1 MATEFTVKG
10 RQNVTVKFKDQSDSS
25 LSSSIAGDSVTFAV
39 KKPQVFDTPTIS
51 NAVDLDDALKS
62 VDIRYVASTS
72 GYSNGDSVD
81 SWSNSGDLN
90 GYDLSNENKNTSTH
104 PTFDTD
110 DADNPFSDGA
120 MKFVIDASDY
130 NSDYLH
136 WGTDSARKTLAPS
149 GAFTMYMV
157 MASTSAVAKKRHSPL
172 WIQGVGSQADEK
184 SQTAV
189 DTFVSP
195 GNPNFISCRLKGPNF
210 SFTEVDLLST
220 VTISDQRYET
230 SNVSDGIVLV
240 ITVDKDGK
248 VVSYNSNSKRS
259 TEATID
265 SSRSWKAN
273 TFGGPDGVNNLLP
286 HDRSTG
292 DTLYVA
298 EFGYWDS
305 KIEGQ
310 QAAALG
316 RLLAEKYKVS

>member
-1 MATEFTVKG
+1 MAVNFTEPERKNVEVQFEAQSSTEISSKIGGESVTITVS
-10 RQNVTVKFKDQSDSS
+10 QPNKFKTPKVTDAVELSDI
-25 LSSSIAGDSVTFAV
+25 LET
-39 KKPQVFDTPTIS
+39 
-51 NAVDLDDALKS
+51 
-62 VDIRYVASTS
+62 VDIRYVASTA

-81 SWSNSGDLN
+81 SWSNSGDLS

-110 DADNPFSDGA
+110 DAANPFSDGA

-136 WGTDSARKTLAPS
+136 WGTDSSRKTLAPS
-149 GAFTMYMV
+149 GDFTMYMV
-157 MASTSAVAKKRHSPL
+157 MASTSAAAKKSHSPL
-172 WIQGVGSQADEK
+172 WIQGVGSQAEDK

-195 GNPNFISCRLKGPNF
+195 GNPNFLSCRLKGPNF
-210 SFTEVDLLST
+210 TSTEVDPLAT

-265 SSRSWKAN
+265 SSRSWKAD
-273 TFGGPDGVNNLLP
+273 TFGGPDGVNSLLP

-298 EFGYWDS
+298 EFGYWGS